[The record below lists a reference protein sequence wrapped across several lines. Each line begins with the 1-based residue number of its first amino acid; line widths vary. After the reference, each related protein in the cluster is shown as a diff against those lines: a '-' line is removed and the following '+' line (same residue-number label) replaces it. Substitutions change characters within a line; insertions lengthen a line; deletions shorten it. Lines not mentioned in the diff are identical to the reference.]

1 MDYNEDEFLMLSGV
15 QHYKFCKRQWALI
28 HIEKQWAENTRTVQG
43 NLMHEKTHDASIVE
57 KRRDLIVSRAMPI
70 HSRTLG
76 ASGECDVVEFHRDDN
91 GININNQQGKFKI
104 YPVEY
109 KRGSPKKSDED
120 VFQLV
125 AQAICLEEMFCC
137 EIEKGY
143 LYYGETKHRLE
154 VKITNEQKL
163 EVKKCF
169 DEMHSLYERAYTP
182 KVKRTKAC
190 NACSLKDLCLPILC
204 KERSAIKY
212 INDMVT
218 KGDDDN

>member
-1 MDYNEDEFLMLSGV
+1 MLSGV

-204 KERSAIKY
+204 KEHSAIKY